1 MHDQGI
7 FLEGAEVEPC
17 LAESDAV
24 ESVKGKVKRDIG
36 KGVRYKVVRMT
47 PEETGMISKRG
58 KILEWGN
65 LGTNEVGCEKGV
77 R

>member
-1 MHDQGI
+1 MTDKDSHDEGI
-7 FLEGAEVEPC
+7 FLEGAELEPC
-17 LAESDAV
+17 LAERDTV
-24 ESVKGKVKRDIG
+24 ESVKGKVKQDIG

-58 KILEWGN
+58 EIW
-65 LGTNEVGCEKGV
+65 